1 MAKKSVR
8 PKLFESQAATKKY
21 MGNVAEALIQ
31 KTLDAG
37 MDAATQGQPENVKVK
52 RRPKYVEVTQKR
64 LDNLGVIDLKPF
76 FAASPK
82 RRDKEGG
89 GWYLIVPI
97 KRSAKS
103 MSRRSYEQV
112 RGFKTTPEEKNTVIA
127 DYMYDRRRTSGAS
140 MLNYEPKSKRMDK
153 ISQGKKRHSY
163 VAFRTVSS
171 SSPANSWILNRD
183 KVNEKDT
190 SKTFVDNVNRLMAWK
205 MKNGWD

>member
-1 MAKKSVR
+1 MPRSIR
-8 PKLFESQAATKKY
+8 PKLFENDAAPKKY
-21 MGNVAEALIQ
+21 MENVAATLVN

-37 MDAATQGQPENVKVK
+37 MSALKESQPTDVKVK
-52 RRPKYVEVTQKR
+52 RKPKYLEVTQKR

-76 FAASPK
+76 FANSSK
-82 RRDKEGG
+82 RKDKKGG

-97 KRSAKS
+97 NRSARG

-112 RGFKTTPEEKNTVIA
+112 RSFKSSSNEKSTIIA
-127 DYMYDRRRTSGAS
+127 DYMYDRRRSSEAS
-140 MLNYEPKSKRMDK
+140 MLNYEPKSNKMQK
-153 ISQGKKRHSY
+153 ISRGKKRHSY

-183 KVNEKDT
+183 KVNERDT
-190 SKTFVDNVNRLMAWK
+190 SKTFVENVNRLMSWK